1 MLISFKR
8 IREHILFAQG
18 YSWVKLISITGFTQI
33 IVQLIGFIS
42 GIIIIRLLPT
52 DQYAL
57 YVVGN
62 TMLGTMVVLC
72 DGGIASGVLS
82 QASPVW
88 KDRDKLGMVIVTG
101 LSLKKKMA
109 FVSLSI
115 LTPILFYLLTIN
127 GATWYTSIL
136 IILVLIPCLI
146 ASLSTSLLSVPASL
160 KQDIIP
166 LQKNQLVINLGR
178 LTLLSPLILLFPLAF
193 IAIIPSGITQV
204 YGNIKIRKIISDYTN
219 LNQKPSPE
227 IQKKLIKF
235 IKRTLPEAIYYCFS
249 GQLTIWI
256 LAVIGTTESVA
267 SIGALGRIAILL
279 TVIQSIYSN
288 LVVPRFARLENTF
301 DLILKRFS
309 LIQII
314 LFTVLVLVTI
324 IVYLFSSQILWVLG
338 PKYNGLGNE
347 LVLVIIGSCLSM
359 FSGLTYFTCI
369 TKTWV
374 ISPLIL
380 IPVSV
385 VTTLIGLLLIDVST
399 LHGILIFNIILA
411 AVHVIMNSS
420 YAYYKIFKINK
431 V

>member
-160 KQDIIP
+160 KQDII
-166 LQKNQLVINLGR
+166 
-178 LTLLSPLILLFPLAF
+178 
-193 IAIIPSGITQV
+193 
-204 YGNIKIRKIISDYTN
+204 
-219 LNQKPSPE
+219 
-227 IQKKLIKF
+227 
-235 IKRTLPEAIYYCFS
+235 
-249 GQLTIWI
+249 
-256 LAVIGTTESVA
+256 
-267 SIGALGRIAILL
+267 
-279 TVIQSIYSN
+279 
-288 LVVPRFARLENTF
+288 
-301 DLILKRFS
+301 
-309 LIQII
+309 
-314 LFTVLVLVTI
+314 
-324 IVYLFSSQILWVLG
+324 
-338 PKYNGLGNE
+338 
-347 LVLVIIGSCLSM
+347 
-359 FSGLTYFTCI
+359 
-369 TKTWV
+369 
-374 ISPLIL
+374 
-380 IPVSV
+380 
-385 VTTLIGLLLIDVST
+385 
-399 LHGILIFNIILA
+399 
-411 AVHVIMNSS
+411 
-420 YAYYKIFKINK
+420 
-431 V
+431 